1 MLRVPVMLL
10 SVVAGI
16 WAYAHSL
23 IALTS
28 MPPAQLLA
36 AAAASVALLVAT
48 ALAIRV
54 TAGRHVTD
62 VDSVELGRVGPR
74 RARWRGIPRQ
84 LDPDAPGRPRPRA
97 PGRSVA
103 TA

>member
-1 MLRVPVMLL
+1 MLRVPGMLL
-10 SVVAGI
+10 TVVAGI

-23 IALTS
+23 TALS
-28 MPPAQLLA
+28 SVPPTHLLA
-36 AAAASVALLVAT
+36 MAAASVALLMAT
-48 ALAIRV
+48 ALAVRL

-62 VDSVELGRVGPR
+62 ADPLRPGRRGLR
-74 RARWRGIPRQ
+74 RGQWRRIPRQ

-97 PGRSVA
+97 PGRPVA

>member
-1 MLRVPVMLL
+1 MLL
-10 SVVAGI
+10 SVVTGI
-16 WAYAHSL
+16 WAYAHCL

-28 MPPAQLLA
+28 VPPAQLFA

-48 ALAIRV
+48 ALAIRI

-62 VDSVELGRVGPR
+62 VDPAQAHRAGPR

-97 PGRSVA
+97 PGRSVV